1 MHPWWQKAAVYLMFL
16 GSGVA
21 IDVTASDDVTQNS
34 CLERSQFGIV
44 YRSAGQLCPTLGAP
58 AGAGLDPE
66 KGREFRCS
74 VSCNSRCCM
83 PTILVQTNINNPE
96 KKR

>member
-1 MHPWWQKAAVYLMFL
+1 MFL

-21 IDVTASDDVTQNS
+21 IDVAARDDVTQNS

-66 KGREFRCS
+66 KGRQT
-74 VSCNSRCCM
+74 VM
-83 PTILVQTNINNPE
+83 VQCRKIR
-96 KKR
+96 KQC

>member
-1 MHPWWQKAAVYLMFL
+1 MFL

-21 IDVTASDDVTQNS
+21 IDVAACNDVTQNS

-44 YRSAGQLCPTLGAP
+44 YRSTGQLCPTLGTP

-66 KGREFRCS
+66 KGSEI
-74 VSCNSRCCM
+74 V
-83 PTILVQTNINNPE
+83 IVQRRKIRLTESNPKCRHL
-96 KKR
+96 KKLTCKET